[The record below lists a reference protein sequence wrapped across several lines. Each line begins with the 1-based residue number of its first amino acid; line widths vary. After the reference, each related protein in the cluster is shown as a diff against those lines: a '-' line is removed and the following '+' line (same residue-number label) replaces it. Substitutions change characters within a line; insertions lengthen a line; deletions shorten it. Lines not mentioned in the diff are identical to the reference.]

1 MDSLSRRDDRF
12 LRPSR
17 LIGWGIVFAILAYA
31 FLIEP
36 SWVSVEHHR
45 IGSVSDNHR
54 VRIAQLSD
62 LHLRDIGFAEERMF
76 SSLQSLA
83 PDIVLLTGDV
93 VDRPESLAVLD
104 TFLGH
109 IQAPLKLAVLGNWEY
124 WGSVDLVALGKL
136 YDRHGVKLL
145 VNACQKVAVGKSFVR
160 IVGLDDF
167 TAGRPVASKLDPACL
182 GGEGSLILIQHSPGF
197 FESNQLPPGFPTA
210 RLNLA
215 GHTHGGQV
223 SLFGYAFWTP
233 PGSGAFNRGWYD
245 SPWGRVY
252 VSRGLGTSVAKI
264 RFASRPEIA
273 VFDIEP

>member
-1 MDSLSRRDDRF
+1 MVAWL
-12 LRPSR
+12 
-17 LIGWGIVFAILAYA
+17 
-31 FLIEP
+31 
-36 SWVSVEHHR
+36 SVEHHR

-167 TAGRPVASKLDPACL
+167 TAGRPDASKLDPACL
-182 GGEGSLILIQHSPGF
+182 GGEGSLILIQHFARILRIQPTTSRIPDSTAQSCRAYPRRPGIT
-197 FESNQLPPGFPTA
+197 LWLCLLDTA
-210 RLNLA
+210 RE
-215 GHTHGGQV
+215 
-223 SLFGYAFWTP
+223 
-233 PGSGAFNRGWYD
+233 
-245 SPWGRVY
+245 WGIQSWLVRFT
-252 VSRGLGTSVAKI
+252 LG
-264 RFASRPEIA
+264 
-273 VFDIEP
+273 